1 MVAMEGAGG
10 VEGARWYDQ
19 QASHNLHPASR
30 LNPHQEE
37 VQVPSPY
44 FPGAY
49 HGYSSAM
56 NHGRLADHSSMSS
69 FSYYSPLNSMW
80 SSAFNPSS
88 SSTATAKTFYPPA
101 VSPSTHTREQ
111 GEAEERLAGNSTPSN
126 YSETNL
132 KTSSP
137 TATVYPS
144 ETNIKTEYTEPSAEL
159 YPTPPT
165 SLRKDGE
172 GVCSSYPPLEKGPGY
187 PVDKG
192 DSGYLLEK
200 GASEYPLEKGG
211 YPPGY
216 PPAAPL
222 ASPLY
227 TGGYTTGPPLPTDYA
242 SRPKPKS
249 KAASA
254 EGRECVN
261 CGATSTPL
269 WRRDG
274 NGHYLC
280 NACGLYYKMNGTNRP
295 LVKPKKRL
303 SSARREGTECM
314 NCKTTSTT
322 LWRRNPNGDPLCNAC
337 GLYQKL
343 HNVERPVT
351 LKKEGI
357 QTRNRKLSSKSKK
370 SKRRGG
376 VGGGA
381 GGMVDFFRTGLE
393 GTYGPFSGG
402 MGMGSHGLSS
412 SMSSYYP
419 QMGAVPMA
427 HQYQGMGGMYGMG
440 MGGTGGGMPLPTPH
454 QASSYLSNKYDLS
467 SHKYDLGSHKYDLS
481 SSAKYDLT
489 SKYDLSNPP
498 LAAPPSMP
506 TSMVAGA
513 TA

>member
-56 NHGRLADHSSMSS
+56 NHGTHFAAPCHESQYVIAAFSGRLADHSSMSS

-137 TATVYPS
+137 TATNYPS

-187 PVDKG
+187 PIDKG

-254 EGRECVN
+254 GKKVFVCSHVQLTNKLARLERLDTACTN
-261 CGATSTPL
+261 ST
-269 WRRDG
+269 
-274 NGHYLC
+274 N
-280 NACGLYYKMNGTNRP
+280 
-295 LVKPKKRL
+295 
-303 SSARREGTECM
+303 
-314 NCKTTSTT
+314 
-322 LWRRNPNGDPLCNAC
+322 
-337 GLYQKL
+337 
-343 HNVERPVT
+343 
-351 LKKEGI
+351 I
-357 QTRNRKLSSKSKK
+357 
-370 SKRRGG
+370 
-376 VGGGA
+376 
-381 GGMVDFFRTGLE
+381 
-393 GTYGPFSGG
+393 
-402 MGMGSHGLSS
+402 
-412 SMSSYYP
+412 
-419 QMGAVPMA
+419 
-427 HQYQGMGGMYGMG
+427 
-440 MGGTGGGMPLPTPH
+440 PT
-454 QASSYLSNKYDLS
+454 
-467 SHKYDLGSHKYDLS
+467 
-481 SSAKYDLT
+481 
-489 SKYDLSNPP
+489 
-498 LAAPPSMP
+498 
-506 TSMVAGA
+506 
-513 TA
+513 

>member
-1 MVAMEGAGG
+1 
-10 VEGARWYDQ
+10 
-19 QASHNLHPASR
+19 
-30 LNPHQEE
+30 
-37 VQVPSPY
+37 
-44 FPGAY
+44 
-49 HGYSSAM
+49 
-56 NHGRLADHSSMSS
+56 MSS

-254 EGRECVN
+254 GKKVFVCSHVQLTNKLARLERWDTACTN
-261 CGATSTPL
+261 STK
-269 WRRDG
+269 
-274 NGHYLC
+274 H
-280 NACGLYYKMNGTNRP
+280 
-295 LVKPKKRL
+295 
-303 SSARREGTECM
+303 
-314 NCKTTSTT
+314 
-322 LWRRNPNGDPLCNAC
+322 PN
-337 GLYQKL
+337 
-343 HNVERPVT
+343 
-351 LKKEGI
+351 
-357 QTRNRKLSSKSKK
+357 
-370 SKRRGG
+370 
-376 VGGGA
+376 
-381 GGMVDFFRTGLE
+381 LE
-393 GTYGPFSGG
+393 ICSVLF
-402 MGMGSHGLSS
+402 
-412 SMSSYYP
+412 
-419 QMGAVPMA
+419 
-427 HQYQGMGGMYGMG
+427 
-440 MGGTGGGMPLPTPH
+440 
-454 QASSYLSNKYDLS
+454 
-467 SHKYDLGSHKYDLS
+467 
-481 SSAKYDLT
+481 
-489 SKYDLSNPP
+489 
-498 LAAPPSMP
+498 
-506 TSMVAGA
+506 
-513 TA
+513 